1 MSILYVEVVVR
12 SEHVG
17 GDDSGVT
24 AAMLLEIRPVP
35 KGNAEKLLE

>member
-17 GDDSGVT
+17 GDDRGVT
-24 AAMLLEIRPVP
+24 AAMLLEICPVQGD
-35 KGNAEKLLE
+35 KFYCIA